1 MAASDCQK
9 FRLSM
14 NSEITEKFFTKEYF
28 QLFVRY
34 CTDDYSTLRREKTE
48 CFNLWWQISI

>member
-1 MAASDCQK
+1 MAASDYQK
-9 FRLSM
+9 FRLST

-34 CTDDYSTLRREKTE
+34 YTDDYITFRS
-48 CFNLWWQISI
+48 

>member
-14 NSEITEKFFTKEYF
+14 NSDITDKFFTKEYF

-34 CTDDYSTLRREKTE
+34 YTDDYIIFRS
-48 CFNLWWQISI
+48 

>member
-1 MAASDCQK
+1 MAASDYQK

-34 CTDDYSTLRREKTE
+34 YTDDYITFRS
-48 CFNLWWQISI
+48 